1 MHRGR
6 TWGRRTPA
14 WAGLALAVACLPACT
29 KSKAAA
35 PALDKAS
42 FITQANGFCNQV
54 NAAGNELATP
64 GPDPVRQMQYLQDVL
79 NFYKAGIHKVEG
91 LAEPA
96 ADRAQLAA
104 IFHKVDAASA
114 LLQQQINKQVS
125 GDSAGANAMTPTV
138 SAAANDANTALS
150 AYGLTAC
157 EEN

>member
-6 TWGRRTPA
+6 TGGRRTPA
-14 WAGLALAVACLPACT
+14 WVGLALAVACLPACT
-29 KSKAAA
+29 TSKADT

-64 GPDPVRQMQYLQDVL
+64 GPDPARQMQYLQDAL
-79 NFYKAGIHKVEG
+79 NFYRAGIQKVKG
-91 LAEPA
+91 LAEPP
-96 ADRAQLAA
+96 ADRAQLGA
-104 IFHKVDAASA
+104 IFHKVDAASN
-114 LLQQQINKQVS
+114 LLQQQIDRQVS
-125 GDSAGANAMTPTV
+125 GDAAGANALTPVV